1 MSGSGCSWLVY
12 LLKVILHAL
21 PVTEMVG
28 AMIWLPPSAV
38 ITTLGAPA
46 EEEDGVLLSV
56 NGRMQQR
63 YSEH

>member
-12 LLKVILHAL
+12 LPMVILHAL
-21 PVTEMVG
+21 PATEMVG
-28 AMIWLPPSAV
+28 AMIMLPASAV
-38 ITTLGAPA
+38 IMARGAPP
-46 EEEDGVLLSV
+46 EKEDGVLLSV